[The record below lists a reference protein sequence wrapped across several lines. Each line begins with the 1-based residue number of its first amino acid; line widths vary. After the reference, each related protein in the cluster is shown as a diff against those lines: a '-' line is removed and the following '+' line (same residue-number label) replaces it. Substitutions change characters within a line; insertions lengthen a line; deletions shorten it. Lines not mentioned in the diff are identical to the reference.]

1 MKFIIINTISYDV
14 NEKVICDFLERENMI
29 IEDYKIEISNIFK
42 EIIESNIGD
51 YSEELKN
58 LTINTDIQIENNT
71 DSYCPICAE
80 NISDEPFCSSC
91 GDVSGAE
98 VGEYSLHER
107 DYYIQKQIRVFGKVE
122 IEPVNYLKEEN

>member
-1 MKFIIINTISYDV
+1 MKFTIINTISYDV

-58 LTINTDIQIENNT
+58 LTINTDIQIE
-71 DSYCPICAE
+71 
-80 NISDEPFCSSC
+80 
-91 GDVSGAE
+91 
-98 VGEYSLHER
+98 
-107 DYYIQKQIRVFGKVE
+107 
-122 IEPVNYLKEEN
+122 KEEN

>member
-58 LTINTDIQIENNT
+58 LTINTDIQIE
-71 DSYCPICAE
+71 
-80 NISDEPFCSSC
+80 
-91 GDVSGAE
+91 
-98 VGEYSLHER
+98 
-107 DYYIQKQIRVFGKVE
+107 
-122 IEPVNYLKEEN
+122 KEEN